1 MINFF
6 CLILGLND
14 LLITPLYIAI
24 MYGIWGFFLKSFT
37 KNKKLLQYKPK
48 VFIIKTISVICF
60 ALIHEFLYGGDTV
73 NYTKNSATILY
84 NKFMDEPMLILNMIF
99 AFDQYNPTHINIS
112 NQLIFGLQTG
122 ESLVV
127 KISTILAIFTLN
139 TYSSIS
145 LIMGIFALSG
155 LWATFTIFTKYYP
168 NIHNKLA
175 IAFFY
180 IPSVVFWSSGVLK
193 DTLCLGAMG
202 WLFWSMYN
210 IFFNGVR
217 SPLYFIVL
225 ILSFLL
231 LQNVKVYIILCFIP
245 AITFWLFI
253 QYTATIKNF
262 VIKTIITPIF
272 FTLGIVGAFYGAT
285 QITKNDEKY
294 SLDKIGKTTKSTAE
308 WIHYVSKTQNGS
320 SYTLGTLDGTFTGML
335 KLAPQAINVSLF
347 RPYLWESRNI
357 PVFISAIESLL
368 MLFFTIYI
376 LIKVGILRTF
386 TIIGSTPIVLFC
398 FIFALTF
405 AFAVGISSYNF
416 GTLVR
421 YKIPLMPFYVAGLY
435 IMEGFIEKKRKKRKA
450 IQNDSI

>member
-37 KNKKLLQYKPK
+37 KNKLLLQYKTK
-48 VFIIKTISVICF
+48 IFIIKTISVICF
-60 ALIHEFLYGGDTV
+60 ALIHEFIYGGDTV

-99 AFDQYNPTHINIS
+99 AFDKYNPIHINIS
-112 NQLIFGLQTG
+112 NQLVFSLNSG
-122 ESLVV
+122 EALVV
-127 KISTILAIFTLN
+127 KISTVLAIFTIN

-155 LWATFTIFTKYYP
+155 LWAIFIIFTKHYP
-168 NIHNKLA
+168 HLHSKFA

-217 SPLYFIVL
+217 SPMYFIVL
-225 ILSFLL
+225 IFSFLL

-253 QYTATIKNF
+253 QYTESIKNF

-294 SLDKIGKTTKSTAE
+294 SLDKIGQTTKSTAE

-320 SYTLGTLDGTFTGML
+320 SYTLGTLDGTFAGML
-335 KLAPQAINVSLF
+335 KLAPQAINVALF
-347 RPYLWESRNI
+347 RPYLWEVRNI
-357 PVFISAIESLL
+357 PMFISAIESLI

-376 LIKVGILRTF
+376 LIKVGIFRTF
-386 TIIGSTPIVLFC
+386 TIISSTPIVLFC

-435 IMEGFIEKKRKKRKA
+435 IMDGFIEKKRKKRKA
-450 IQNDSI
+450 IQNDTI